1 MSDPAVPV
9 RIVCLPVG
17 SPRNPYQQLMMDG
30 LRRGGGFD
38 VRFGLHGRRFAVLKS
53 YVRHRPGYIH
63 FDWNAPYYLRPSAW
77 KTLLYGLVFLAELS
91 FLRRI
96 LGCRIV
102 HTLHQLEAHNKPHLR
117 LQRFI
122 QRGFAQRCAWI
133 RVMWPSSVGRS
144 ADYLGISPDKIRVL
158 PEGSFVGCYPNDT
171 RREDCRALLGLGSD
185 DFVLAFVGNVSPYKG
200 VEALIEAVGSISDP
214 RLRLLVAG
222 RCDDQR
228 IAAHL
233 RELAAAD
240 PRVRC
245 WLEMIPPEQIQHY
258 LNAADAAAFPF
269 RKIENSGS
277 VILAMGFA
285 RAVIAPAMGVLPE
298 RLATQPEL
306 LFQPGDLRAAI
317 ERAVALGPERLEAI
331 GRRNLAEVERY
342 RWEDFAAFF
351 S

>member
-1 MSDPAVPV
+1 M
-9 RIVCLPVG
+9 
-17 SPRNPYQQLMMDG
+17 
-30 LRRGGGFD
+30 
-38 VRFGLHGRRFAVLKS
+38 
-53 YVRHRPGYIH
+53 
-63 FDWNAPYYLRPSAW
+63 
-77 KTLLYGLVFLAELS
+77 LYGLIFLAELS

-122 QRGFAQRCAWI
+122 QRGFAQRCEWI
-133 RVMWPSSVGRS
+133 RVMWPSSVAR
-144 ADYLGISPDKIRVL
+144 AVEYLGIGADRIRAL
-158 PEGSFVGCYPNDT
+158 PEGSFVGCYPND
-171 RREDCRALLGLGSD
+171 RARDDCRALLGLGAD
-185 DFVLAFVGNVSPYKG
+185 DFVLTFVGNVSPYKG
-200 VEALIEAVGSISDP
+200 VEDLIEAVGRISDP

-228 IAAHL
+228 TAVHL

-245 WLEMIPPEQIQHY
+245 RLESIPPEQIQHY

-285 RAVIAPAMGVLPE
+285 RAVIAPALGVLPE

-306 LFQPGDLRAAI
+306 LFQPGDLQIAV
-317 ERAVALGPERLEAI
+317 ERALALGRERLEAI